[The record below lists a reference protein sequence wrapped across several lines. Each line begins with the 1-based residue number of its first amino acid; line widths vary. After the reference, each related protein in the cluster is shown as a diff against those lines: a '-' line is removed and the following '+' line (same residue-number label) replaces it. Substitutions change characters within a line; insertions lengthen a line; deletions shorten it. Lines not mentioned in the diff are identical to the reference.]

1 MKRPPP
7 RIVVVGSI
15 NMDLVTQVPK
25 LPQPG
30 QTLTGS
36 SFTTCPGGKGAN
48 QAVAI
53 ARLGGRAILIGRVG
67 DDVFGTQLI
76 SGLDHEGVD
85 TRHVQTVPN
94 TSSGVALISVEK
106 SGQNAITVVP
116 GANACLRPEHIR
128 DVESVIA
135 SADALLV
142 QLEIPLDTAREAIL
156 IAQKH
161 EVFTVLDPAPVPP
174 RGLPRDW
181 RYLNIDIITPN
192 ETEAAALGRR
202 PCTHDKAAV
211 ACLDSLLK
219 DSVAAIAV
227 LKRGQRG
234 ALLHALVKP
243 AFFPPFP
250 VKAIDTTAAG
260 DAFSA
265 ALTLHFCKGHGT
277 LGEAVHFANAAG
289 ALATTRR
296 GAQTAMPTRREVNAL
311 LRQHPY
317 QP

>member
-25 LPQPG
+25 LPKPG

-48 QAVAI
+48 QAVAL
-53 ARLGGRAILIGRVG
+53 ARLGGLPLMVGRVG
-67 DDVFGTQLI
+67 DDPFGSEL
-76 SGLDHEGVD
+76 LRNLEDEGVD
-85 TRHVQTVPN
+85 TRHVETVPN
-94 TSSGVALISVEK
+94 TSSGVAVIGVEK

-116 GANACLRPEHIR
+116 GANACIRPEHIR
-128 DVESVIA
+128 AIEPVIA
-135 SADALLV
+135 TADALLV

-156 IAQKH
+156 IARSH
-161 EVFTVLDPAPVPP
+161 DVLTVLDPAPVPA
-174 RGLPRDW
+174 RGLPRNW
-181 RYLNIDIITPN
+181 RHLGIDIITPN
-192 ETEAAALGRR
+192 ESEAAALGRK
-202 PCTHDKAAV
+202 PCTHDRAAV
-211 ACLDSLLK
+211 ACLNALLK
-219 DSVAAIAV
+219 DSLATIAV
-227 LKRGQRG
+227 LKRGHRG

-243 AFFPPFP
+243 AFFPPFA
-250 VKAIDTTAAG
+250 VQAIDTTAAG

-265 ALTLHFCKGHGT
+265 ALTLRFVEGRGT